1 MIVALVTMIGLNSCS
16 EDCDHDVIDVDYSK
30 SIIGVWSSESETYE
44 EGIRFYDDGKFT
56 AFGDKGEGEFFVDGT
71 WTLNRNRLL
80 LTTNEGQTH
89 FSGIIEVYAG
99 DVMLMTSD
107 GSKDTHVYHYFV
119 DSPFPKSL
127 VGTWT
132 CLEGNFAE
140 ALTINEDGSLVSTRL
155 EGSNYWEGIEG
166 TFMEE
171 KGTYGIEL
179 NGDYTFGTYEVVS
192 GELLVFIDD
201 KTKMRRSYQYCKE
214 DLSEEIV
221 GRWIIQ
227 DHGTDMSVMT
237 FYEDGRMESVGYFY
251 AFENWFDASESC
263 NYKVIGDLLFRIYPV
278 EDRTDV
284 VVTRLD
290 YTPGDYPLGDVMVDT
305 RLLYVEGFE
314 IWKTVYT
321 WLRVKQSID
330 LTSMK
335 YDYNDLFFLD
345 VKGKDQD
352 INFLGFTMNLG
363 KMKASGLDKMLKSV
377 LFHIEFPDANTL
389 SYTYTMGGNPETYS
403 APIEVEGHKLT
414 VKMSERVPTLKDVV
428 FYAYQDTNDSQMRL
442 YIDRDAFVNIYT
454 NMQAMLMIV
463 ENPRFDITNAETI
476 DAIYNNIN
484 EVVENIDFCIIMK

>member
-1 MIVALVTMIGLNSCS
+1 METTTTKTAFKDELNRYLPMTISNSSTTYSSLGAAMSGIATHESNSVRFLTKKGVEYFIYVNGVNAATAPKTES
-16 EDCDHDVIDVDYSK
+16 ELIADGYTYRKKAADVCIDVN
-30 SIIGVWSSESETYE
+30 
-44 EGIRFYDDGKFT
+44 GK
-56 AFGDKGEGEFFVDGT
+56 
-71 WTLNRNRLL
+71 
-80 LTTNEGQTH
+80 
-89 FSGIIEVYAG
+89 EVSYLI
-99 DVMLMTSD
+99 DID
-107 GSKDTHVYHYFV
+107 
-119 DSPFPKSL
+119 
-127 VGTWT
+127 
-132 CLEGNFAE
+132 
-140 ALTINEDGSLVSTRL
+140 
-155 EGSNYWEGIEG
+155 GIEG
-166 TFMEE
+166 LDVTS
-171 KGTYGIEL
+171 
-179 NGDYTFGTYEVVS
+179 NVVAN
-192 GELLVFIDD
+192 D
-201 KTKMRRSYQYCKE
+201 
-214 DLSEEIV
+214 
-221 GRWIIQ
+221 
-227 DHGTDMSVMT
+227 
-237 FYEDGRMESVGYFY
+237 FY

-290 YTPGDYPLGDVMVDT
+290 YTPGDYPLGDVMVET

-314 IWKTVYT
+314 TWKIVHT

-352 INFLGFTMNLG
+352 INFLGFTINLG

-442 YIDRDAFVNIYT
+442 YVDRDAFVNIYT